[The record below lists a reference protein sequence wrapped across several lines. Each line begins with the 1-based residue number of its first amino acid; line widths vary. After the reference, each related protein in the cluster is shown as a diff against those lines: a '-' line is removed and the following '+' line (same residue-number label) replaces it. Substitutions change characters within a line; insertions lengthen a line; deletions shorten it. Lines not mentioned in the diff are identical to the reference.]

1 MAQVADL
8 RQMRANYEDS
18 EGCLLPVGIGY
29 KKVESD
35 FYINGELKTLNIY
48 SSNGTSKNIL
58 TAINDYVAEKEAE
71 AKNSGKKLI
80 IIIQLNR

>member
-35 FYINGELKTLNIY
+35 FYINYNRQLESYIK
-48 SSNGTSKNIL
+48 
-58 TAINDYVAEKEAE
+58 
-71 AKNSGKKLI
+71 I
-80 IIIQLNR
+80 I